1 MLKHLV
7 YCVSPKSGTTSWQ
20 SGMQVLKDRE
30 EGVIKKPEDY
40 VPDDLFKNE
49 RLNPQHFQMGS
60 FHPTLG
66 DTGVFQS

>member
-1 MLKHLV
+1 
-7 YCVSPKSGTTSWQ
+7 
-20 SGMQVLKDRE
+20 MQVLKDRE

-66 DTGVFQS
+66 DTGVFQL